1 MTTGLSPEGTPTA
14 TAALGTLIR
23 GHRLRIGLTQRELAD
38 LSTISVR
45 AIRDLEKGKALRPRA
60 DTIRLIADGL
70 RLGPRARAALEESVS
85 RGHQGGAGRHLLP
98 ERCAPP
104 VPLHPLIGRE
114 AEAAILAEELRSG
127 AERLVTIVGLSGVGK
142 TRLALETA
150 ARLHESGFPVLW
162 HTAPGAVTDCL
173 PAADEDPLADLV
185 ADCAAYLQG
194 AGASAAYADAA
205 HAHGAGA
212 SAAYADAAHA
222 QGVGASAA
230 YADAAHAHGAGA
242 SAAYA
247 DAAHA
252 QGVGASAAYADA
264 AHPHGAGASA
274 AYADAAHPHGAG
286 ASATYAA
293 TDPYGPAHG
302 YRPGGG
308 ASPSSASPSS
318 SGELPP
324 VALAAALGDREALLV
339 LDGVDTA
346 RFDFGRLTRLRRELP
361 GLRLLLTADTPWNVP
376 GERLFLLAPLDA
388 PLPAGPAV
396 PGAGA
401 DAPAVRFLLARLR
414 RMRPEL
420 LPDEQTLAHTAW
432 IAHRLDGHPLALA
445 AAASWLSVC
454 DLPTLRGIVETD
466 PAAVLDHLA
475 DGHSGSRLRDRVA
488 RTLSALPPEQRN
500 LLTAL
505 CAAQDTPA
513 PDFGLDDVVRLTGR
527 PLPDAG
533 RMVRALLIGGV
544 IRPSTDHGRSG
555 FRVLCVVRA
564 ALAPADGT
572 GATAAEAP
580 AAAAPALAA

>member
-1 MTTGLSPEGTPTA
+1 MTTGLSPEGTTTA

-60 DTIRLIADGL
+60 DTIRLIADAL
-70 RLGPRARAALEESVS
+70 RLGPRARTALEESVS
-85 RGHQGGAGRHLLP
+85 RSHPGGAGRHLLA

-127 AERLVTIVGLSGVGK
+127 AERLVTVVGLSGVGK

-150 ARLHESGFPVLW
+150 ARLHGSGFPVLW
-162 HTAPGAVTDCL
+162 HTAPDAVTDCL
-173 PAADEDPLADLV
+173 PAADEDPLAEVV
-185 ADCAAYLQG
+185 AECAAYLQG
-194 AGASAAYADAA
+194 AGAYAAGAAADAYAAI
-205 HAHGAGA
+205 
-212 SAAYADAAHA
+212 S
-222 QGVGASAA
+222 
-230 YADAAHAHGAGA
+230 
-242 SAAYA
+242 
-247 DAAHA
+247 
-252 QGVGASAAYADA
+252 
-264 AHPHGAGASA
+264 
-274 AYADAAHPHGAG
+274 
-286 ASATYAA
+286 
-293 TDPYGPAHG
+293 PY
-302 YRPGGG
+302 
-308 ASPSSASPSS
+308 ASPSPYAPSDGHRPAPGHRPGPAAPASSFSS
-318 SGELPP
+318 DLPP
-324 VALAAALGDREALLV
+324 VSLAAVLGDRDALLV
-339 LDGVDTA
+339 LDGVDPA
-346 RFDFGRLTRLRRELP
+346 RLDFGRLTRLRRELP

-466 PAAVLDHLA
+466 PVAVLDHLA
-475 DGHSGSRLRDRVA
+475 DGHSGSRLRDRVT
-488 RTLSALPPEQRN
+488 RTLGALPPEQRD

-505 CAAQDTPA
+505 CAAQDTTTA

-527 PLPDAG
+527 PLPDGG

-572 GATAAEAP
+572 GAPAAQAP
-580 AAAAPALAA
+580 AAAAPAPAA